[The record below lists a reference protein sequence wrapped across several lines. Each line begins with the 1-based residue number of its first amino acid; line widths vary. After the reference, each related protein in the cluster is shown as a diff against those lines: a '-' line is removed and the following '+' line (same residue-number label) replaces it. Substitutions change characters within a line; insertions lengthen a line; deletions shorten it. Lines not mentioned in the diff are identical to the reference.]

1 VLTADVSGF
10 LINASLY
17 LLVIMIVEF
26 VQIPRSA
33 GYGFAAS
40 LVVSGLVLVPLSVCS
55 FVASRFLVVYEQRFG
70 RRTMIP
76 FGSVVFGVAAMFFAF
91 EHSALWE
98 AFLTIAICGL
108 GIGFTTA
115 AMPGF
120 IVRAIPP
127 SETGSAL
134 GLYQVMRSIGSSV
147 GSALSAAVLLAH
159 TRHGQSLP
167 DVDGFK
173 VTLIIAAALCLA
185 TALASFVLPGRAP
198 SPRNAPSGG
207 EEQDLEEVMK
217 HAAELGVTG
226 LIAREDPLP
235 SRSEEVQP

>member
-1 VLTADVSGF
+1 VSGF

-33 GYGFAAS
+33 GYGFGAS
-40 LVVSGLVLVPLSVCS
+40 LVVSGLILVPLSVCS
-55 FVASRFLVVYEQRFG
+55 FLASRFLVVYEQRFG

-76 FGSVVFGVAAMFFAF
+76 LGSVVFAVAALFFAF
-91 EHSALWE
+91 DHSALWQ
-98 AFLTIAICGL
+98 AFLTIAVSGI

-120 IVRAIPP
+120 IVRAVPP
-127 SETGSAL
+127 SETGSAM

-159 TRHGQSLP
+159 TQHGQALP

-173 VTLIIAAALCLA
+173 VTLIIAAALCLI
-185 TALASFVLPGRAP
+185 TAVVSFALPGRTP
-198 SPRNAPSGG
+198 SSRDALTIDEERN
-207 EEQDLEEVMK
+207 LEVLMK
-217 HAAELGVTG
+217 DEA
-226 LIAREDPLP
+226 
-235 SRSEEVQP
+235 